1 VKVETMTLGER
12 LRELR
17 VERKLTLGE
26 VAEAAQISKSYLSNL
41 ENDRSNPSLSILK
54 AITNHYQVP
63 LAALF
68 EYTASKRPM
77 TVVRKNQRKTYRL
90 PDSAVQ
96 REFLSPNVQGKLEAV
111 LTIAERGETSGTIPF
126 VHDGEE
132 FGLILEGCL
141 KYYVGNET
149 CVLEEGDSIYFDCS
163 LPHGWENIGDGVA
176 RAIWVLT
183 PPSF

>member
-1 VKVETMTLGER
+1 MTLGEK

-17 VERKLTLGE
+17 IQRKMTLGE

-41 ENDRSNPSLSILK
+41 ENDRSNPSLATLQ
-54 AITNHYQVP
+54 AITNHYEVP

-68 EYTASKRPM
+68 EYTASKRSM

-111 LTIAERGETSGTIPF
+111 LTIAERGETSGPEPF
-126 VHDGEE
+126 AHEGEE

-141 KYYVGNET
+141 RYYVGNES
-149 CVLEEGDSIYFDCS
+149 CILNEGDSIYFDCS
-163 LPHGWENIGDGVA
+163 LPHRWENIGEGIA
-176 RAIWVLT
+176 KAIWVST
-183 PPSF
+183 PPTF